1 MAKSLIIV
9 DDIDGTSDA
18 KSYTFT
24 LGDDKYTI
32 DLSSGNYQALQ
43 EALAPYIKA
52 ATKES
57 GRTARPESSARR
69 GPVELQ
75 KIREWAAGQGLE
87 VAPKGRIKQS
97 VVEAYNQANG

>member
-1 MAKSLIIV
+1 MAKSTIIV
-9 DDIDGTSDA
+9 DDIDGTADA
-18 KSYTFT
+18 KSYTFA
-24 LGDDKYTI
+24 LGDDKYAI

-57 GRTARPESSARR
+57 GRTPRAQGEARR
-69 GPVELQ
+69 GPAELQ

-97 VVEAYNQANG
+97 VVEAYEKANG

>member
-1 MAKSLIIV
+1 MAKSTIIV
-9 DDIDGTSDA
+9 DDIDGTADA
-18 KSYTFT
+18 KSYTFA
-24 LGDDKYTI
+24 LGDDKYAI

-57 GRTARPESSARR
+57 GRTARAEGGARR
-69 GPVELQ
+69 GPAELQ

-97 VVEAYNQANG
+97 VVEAYEQANG

>member
-9 DDIDGTSDA
+9 DDIDGTAGA
-18 KSYTFT
+18 KSYTFA

-32 DLSSGNYQALQ
+32 DLSPENYRGLQ
-43 EALAPYIKA
+43 DALAPYIKA

-57 GRTARPESSARR
+57 GKAPRTEGGARR

-75 KIREWAAGQGLE
+75 KIREWAASQGLE

-97 VVEAYNQANG
+97 VVDAYMEANN